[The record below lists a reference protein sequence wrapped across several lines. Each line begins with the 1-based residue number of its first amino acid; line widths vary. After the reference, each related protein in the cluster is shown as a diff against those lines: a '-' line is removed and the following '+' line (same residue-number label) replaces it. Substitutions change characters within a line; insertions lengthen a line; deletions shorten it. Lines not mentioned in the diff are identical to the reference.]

1 MNNEIHM
8 NWLNWGPF
16 VGKFNLDKSIIK
28 RLHKDGKK
36 ELQSYHKQLAGHVKR
51 QVLFND
57 DTTDW
62 FYQQIQPILDTYRQG
77 HLQYH
82 GLAKREV
89 KIGYDDLWIN
99 FMQPGD
105 FNPMHTHAGDYSF
118 VVFVD
123 IPKSLKK
130 EQDAFE
136 GTSAVPGSLQFEY
149 GVQARPPWA
158 TTGHAVIPETG
169 QMLMFP
175 ALMQH
180 WVIPYKTN
188 CTRVTVSGNLR
199 IMNRDELPPNYF

>member
-1 MNNEIHM
+1 MNNEVHM

-36 ELQSYHKQLAGHVKR
+36 ELQSYHKNLAGHVKR
-51 QVLFND
+51 QVKYND

-62 FYQQIQPILDTYRQG
+62 FYQQIQPVIDTYRQG

-82 GLAKREV
+82 GLTKREV
-89 KIGYDDLWIN
+89 KIGYEDLWIN

-105 FNPMHTHAGDYSF
+105 FNPLHTHAGDYSF

-136 GTSAVPGSLQFEY
+136 GTSAKPGSLMFEFTQ
-149 GVQARPPWA
+149 QAKPKWA
-158 TTGHAVIPETG
+158 MTG
-169 QMLMFP
+169 QAFKPRTGDMIIFP
-175 ALMQH
+175 ALLQH
-180 WVIPYKTN
+180 WVLPFKSK
-188 CTRVTVSGNLR
+188 CTRVSVSGNLE
-199 IMNRDELPPNYF
+199 ILNRQKLSNDFF